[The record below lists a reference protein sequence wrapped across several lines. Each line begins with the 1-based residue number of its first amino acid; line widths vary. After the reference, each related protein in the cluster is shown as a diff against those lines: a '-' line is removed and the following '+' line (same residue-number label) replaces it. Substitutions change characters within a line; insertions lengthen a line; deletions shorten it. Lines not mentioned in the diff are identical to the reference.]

1 MLTDALRAMV
11 NNPFKEIFI
20 GKEKKTINVLTAFL
34 IFHKSSVKN
43 FLK

>member
-20 GKEKKTINVLTAFL
+20 GKEKKKQLMF
-34 IFHKSSVKN
+34 
-43 FLK
+43 